1 MLPADSAI
9 QPAHLHP
16 SSFSNRRSSRYYLGK
31 SVPQVHP
38 VFHLLASLARP
49 PPSLAQR
56 SERAFARTPAQSR
69 GGRDRICE
77 AGPLPLMC
85 SGSGPRSRCLPR
97 AVGLLPT
104 CQADTADHFERSP
117 PQMCGDDLSPI
128 AGVAGNLGHLTAKEM
143 WGWLPAVPAEP
154 SAVDWQRTGSGKA
167 NGKAGRN
174 TRANGSPRRSRGFS
188 RGPGRTR
195 TCDQGI
201 MSPLL

>member
-1 MLPADSAI
+1 MSQHRHLGALNVRYRAESRRPKRGAASRFSHPA
-9 QPAHLHP
+9 AHPHP

-56 SERAFARTPAQSR
+56 SERAFARTPAQSI
-69 GGRDRICE
+69 GGRDRTCE
-77 AGPLPLMC
+77 VGPLPLMC

-154 SAVDWQRTGSGKA
+154 SAVDWQRKSQRQSWK
-167 NGKAGRN
+167 KHPSERK
-174 TRANGSPRRSRGFS
+174 P
-188 RGPGRTR
+188 P
-195 TCDQGI
+195 QK
-201 MSPLL
+201 